1 MKTSN
6 KVILLLGGNIGNTQK
21 FLSQAIRLLSI
32 KLGTPTKQSYLY
44 ESEPW
49 GFDASQNFI
58 NQVVEFQTEIEPL
71 TLLDFTQKTE
81 LELGRQKKAGTHYE
95 SRPIDI
101 DILFIDDLCYAS
113 DRLTIP
119 HMLIQERMFTLRPLS
134 DYWGDFIHPKL
145 NKSIHQL
152 ITDCPDQSVV
162 RRVD

>member
-1 MKTSN
+1 MKTKN
-6 KVILLLGGNIGNTQK
+6 KVILLLGGNIGNTKK
-21 FLSQAIRLLSI
+21 FLYHAIRLLSI
-32 KLGTPTKQSYLY
+32 ELGAPTKQSHLY

-81 LELGRQKKAGTHYE
+81 IELGRQKKVGTHYE

-101 DILFIDDLCYAS
+101 DILFIDDLCYESA
-113 DRLTIP
+113 RLTIP
-119 HMLIQERMFTLRPLS
+119 HMLIQERMFTLLPLS

-145 NKSIHQL
+145 NKSIQQL
-152 ITDCPDQSVV
+152 LNDCHDQSVV
-162 RRVD
+162 RRID